1 MTAYHVAHGA
11 LVDVMADMRQSPW
24 DTALPPGGIR
34 SGHADG
40 VRLALLIDARSPW
53 RFPSAAA
60 VKLVGNQ
67 PLIPTHEGMGGGERG
82 GVFAL
87 LTAQGMSQGRESAA
101 LGSGEASSLW
111 WQLGFEH
118 LIVCFEG
125 GDDVL
130 LVSRDPTGNHGEENL
145 QKHGDSWGC
154 AYRRMHSIEYAANP
168 RDFNGV
174 ASANFFN
181 TTASL
186 WLFFHIIQGE
196 IQRKDV
202 HAWFAQ

>member
-1 MTAYHVAHGA
+1 MTAYHVAHEDR
-11 LVDVMADMRQSPW
+11 VDVMADMRQSPL
-24 DTALPPGGIR
+24 DTAIPLGGIR

-53 RFPSAAA
+53 RFTSAAA

-67 PLIPTHEGMGGGERG
+67 PLIPTHEGMGGGESG

-101 LGSGEASSLW
+101 LGIGEASSLL

-118 LIVCFEG
+118 LIFCFEG

-130 LVSRDPTGNHGEENL
+130 LVSMDPTGNHGDENL

-154 AYRRMHSIEYAANP
+154 AYRRMHSMIVSHN
-168 RDFNGV
+168 
-174 ASANFFN
+174 S
-181 TTASL
+181 
-186 WLFFHIIQGE
+186 
-196 IQRKDV
+196 
-202 HAWFAQ
+202 